1 MMGGCAHTEREVG
14 ILDGIL
20 GLVHSGFT
28 PRPSTTAQQLHEL
41 LHRLTKLVHFLRS
54 IKHQSQSGP
63 RPVPQTLTASFPG
76 PPTGCEVLKPI
87 PPGPAYLF
95 KEGEQCPLRFIAG
108 TLYILPKCTE

>member
-1 MMGGCAHTEREVG
+1 MMGRCAHTEREVG

-28 PRPSTTAQQLHEL
+28 LRPSTTAQQLHKL

-54 IKHQSQSGP
+54 IKNQSQSGP
-63 RPVPQTLTASFPG
+63 LPVPQTLTASFPG
-76 PPTGCEVLKPI
+76 SPTGCEVLKPI

-95 KEGEQCPLRFIAG
+95 KEGELCLLWFTAG